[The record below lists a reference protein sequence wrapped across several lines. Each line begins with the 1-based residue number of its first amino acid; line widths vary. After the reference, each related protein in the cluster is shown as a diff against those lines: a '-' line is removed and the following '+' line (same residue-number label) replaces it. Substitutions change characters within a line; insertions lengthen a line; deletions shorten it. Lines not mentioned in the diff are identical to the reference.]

1 MKKILILV
9 ICLFFLVGCSDNT
22 SDTQSKDKLTSEIKY
37 FSSHIAKLLND
48 LNNISLQNYE
58 LTSRKVNIDSSS
70 NNSSSSEGSSSSVS
84 SSNSGGQ
91 SQSGSGQG
99 SSQNNDQSAESQSIT
114 VTDMQANSVLKTNTD
129 DINWDLVKTEIEQ
142 INTSWSVV
150 MLDLQNANVSNTD
163 IMAFSNLLDKTIISI
178 KNEDKNTSLTNLTA
192 LYSYIPKFLN
202 SVSMDKSLQNIETTK
217 YNIFIA
223 YTAVSQDDW
232 NTANTNIANAET
244 SFLSVLND
252 TNYYQN
258 REFKINKSYVLLKDM
273 QNSIVNMDKE
283 LFFLKYKNLMESLN
297 TL

>member
-70 NNSSSSEGSSSSVS
+70 NNSSSSEGSSSSGS

-283 LFFLKYKNLMESLN
+283 LFFLKYKN
-297 TL
+297 

>member
-1 MKKILILV
+1 MKKFLILFM
-9 ICLFFLVGCSDNT
+9 CLFFLAGCSNNT
-22 SDTQSKDKLTSEIKY
+22 NDTQNKEKLTSEIQY
-37 FSSHIAKLLND
+37 FSSHIAKMLND

-58 LTSRKVNIDSSS
+58 LTSKKVSMSGSNSSEGQS
-70 NNSSSSEGSSSSVS
+70 NSSSE
-84 SSNSGGQ
+84 GQ
-91 SQSGSGQG
+91 SQSGSSQQG
-99 SSQNNDQSAESQSIT
+99 GNSQNSDKSSESQSIT
-114 VTDMQANSVLKTNTD
+114 VTDMEANSILKVDTSSVD
-129 DINWDLVKTEIEQ
+129 WDLMKSQIEQ
-142 INTSWSVV
+142 INTSWGVV
-150 MLDLQNANVSNTD
+150 MIDLQNANISNDD
-163 IMAFSNLLDKTIISI
+163 IIAFSNLLDKTIISI
-178 KNEDKNTSLTNLTA
+178 KNEDKNSSLTNLTS

-202 SVSMDKSLQNIETTK
+202 SASVEKSLQNIETTK

-232 NTANTNIANAET
+232 NTANTNIANAES

>member
-70 NNSSSSEGSSSSVS
+70 NNSSSSEGSSSSGS

>member
-70 NNSSSSEGSSSSVS
+70 NNLSSSEGSSSSGS

-223 YTAVSQDDW
+223 YVAVSQDDW
-232 NTANTNIANAET
+232 NTANTNIANAEST
-244 SFLSVLND
+244 FLSVLND
-252 TNYYQN
+252 TDYSKN
-258 REFKINKSYVLLKDM
+258 REFKINKTYVLLKDI
-273 QNSIVNMDKE
+273 QNSIVNKDKE

>member
-9 ICLFFLVGCSDNT
+9 MCLFFLAGCSDNT
-22 SDTQSKDKLTSEIKY
+22 NDTQNKEKLTSEIQY
-37 FSSHIAKLLND
+37 FSAHIAKMLND

-58 LTSRKVNIDSSS
+58 LISKKVNVSE
-70 NNSSSSEGSSSSVS
+70 SSSSEGQSSSGSE
-84 SSNSGGQ
+84 GQ
-91 SQSGSGQG
+91 SQSV
-99 SSQNNDQSAESQSIT
+99 SSQQGGNSQNSDQSSESQSIT
-114 VTDMQANSVLKTNTD
+114 VTDMEANSILKVDTSSVD
-129 DINWDLVKTEIEQ
+129 WDLMKSQIEQ
-142 INTSWSVV
+142 INTSWGVV
-150 MLDLQNANVSNTD
+150 MIDLQNANISNDD
-163 IMAFSNLLDKTIISI
+163 IIAFSNLLDKTIISI
-178 KNEDKNTSLTNLTA
+178 KNEDKNSSLTNLTS

-202 SVSMDKSLQNIETTK
+202 SASVEKSLQNIETTK

-232 NTANTNIANAET
+232 NTANTNIANAES

-252 TNYYQN
+252 TNYSKN
-258 REFKINKSYVLLKDM
+258 REFKINKTYVLLKDM

>member
-1 MKKILILV
+1 MKKFLILV

-22 SDTQSKDKLTSEIKY
+22 SDTQSKEKLTSEIKY

-70 NNSSSSEGSSSSVS
+70 NNSSSSEGSSSSGS

-232 NTANTNIANAET
+232 NTANTNIANAEST
-244 SFLSVLND
+244 FLSVLND
-252 TNYYQN
+252 TDYSKN
-258 REFKINKSYVLLKDM
+258 REFKINKTYVLLKDI
-273 QNSIVNMDKE
+273 QNSIVNKDKE

>member
-70 NNSSSSEGSSSSVS
+70 NNSSSSEGSSSSGS

-223 YTAVSQDDW
+223 YAAVSQDDW
-232 NTANTNIANAET
+232 NTANTNIANAEST
-244 SFLSVLND
+244 FLSVLND
-252 TNYYQN
+252 TDYSKN
-258 REFKINKSYVLLKDM
+258 REFKINKTYVLLKDI

>member
-1 MKKILILV
+1 
-9 ICLFFLVGCSDNT
+9 
-22 SDTQSKDKLTSEIKY
+22 
-37 FSSHIAKLLND
+37 
-48 LNNISLQNYE
+48 
-58 LTSRKVNIDSSS
+58 
-70 NNSSSSEGSSSSVS
+70 
-84 SSNSGGQ
+84 
-91 SQSGSGQG
+91 
-99 SSQNNDQSAESQSIT
+99 
-114 VTDMQANSVLKTNTD
+114 MQANSVLKTNTD

-142 INTSWSVV
+142 INTSWSIV

-223 YTAVSQDDW
+223 YAAVSQDDW
-232 NTANTNIANAET
+232 NTANTNIANAEST
-244 SFLSVLND
+244 FLSVLND
-252 TNYYQN
+252 TDYSKN
-258 REFKINKSYVLLKDM
+258 REFKINKTYVLLKDI
-273 QNSIVNMDKE
+273 QNSIVNKDKE

>member
-70 NNSSSSEGSSSSVS
+70 NNSSSSEGSSSSGS

-232 NTANTNIANAET
+232 NTANTNIANAES

>member
-70 NNSSSSEGSSSSVS
+70 NNSSSSEGSSSSGS

-142 INTSWSVV
+142 INTSWSIV

-202 SVSMDKSLQNIETTK
+202 SVSMDKSL

-223 YTAVSQDDW
+223 YAAVSQDDW
-232 NTANTNIANAET
+232 NTANTNIANAEST
-244 SFLSVLND
+244 FLSVLND
-252 TNYYQN
+252 TDYSKN
-258 REFKINKSYVLLKDM
+258 REFKINKTYVLLKDI
-273 QNSIVNMDKE
+273 QNSIVNKDKE

>member
-1 MKKILILV
+1 MKKFLILV

-22 SDTQSKDKLTSEIKY
+22 SDTQSKEKLTSEIKY

-70 NNSSSSEGSSSSVS
+70 NNSSSSEGSSSSGS

-232 NTANTNIANAET
+232 NTANTNIANAES

-252 TNYYQN
+252 TNYSKN
-258 REFKINKSYVLLKDM
+258 REFKINKTYVLLKDM

>member
-70 NNSSSSEGSSSSVS
+70 NNSSSSEGSSSSGS

-142 INTSWSVV
+142 INTSWSIV

>member
-70 NNSSSSEGSSSSVS
+70 NNSSSSEGSSSSGS

-223 YTAVSQDDW
+223 YVAVSQDDW
-232 NTANTNIANAET
+232 NTANTNIANAEST
-244 SFLSVLND
+244 FLSVLND
-252 TNYYQN
+252 TDYSKN
-258 REFKINKSYVLLKDM
+258 REFKINKTYVLLKDI
-273 QNSIVNMDKE
+273 QNSIVNKDKE

>member
-70 NNSSSSEGSSSSVS
+70 NNSSSSEGSSSSGS

-273 QNSIVNMDKE
+273 QNSSVNRDRE

>member
-9 ICLFFLVGCSDNT
+9 MCLFFLAGCSDNT
-22 SDTQSKDKLTSEIKY
+22 NDTQNKEKLTSEIQY
-37 FSSHIAKLLND
+37 FSSHIAKMLND

-58 LTSRKVNIDSSS
+58 LISKKVNVSGST
-70 NNSSSSEGSSSSVS
+70 SSEGQSSSGSE
-84 SSNSGGQ
+84 GQ
-91 SQSGSGQG
+91 SQSGSSQQG
-99 SSQNNDQSAESQSIT
+99 GNSQNSDQSSESQSIT
-114 VTDMQANSVLKTNTD
+114 VTDMEANSILKVDTSSVD
-129 DINWDLVKTEIEQ
+129 WDLMKSQIEQ
-142 INTSWSVV
+142 INTSWGVV
-150 MLDLQNANVSNTD
+150 MIDLQNANISNDD
-163 IMAFSNLLDKTIISI
+163 IIAFSNLLDKTIISI
-178 KNEDKNTSLTNLTA
+178 KNEDKNSSLTNLTS

-202 SVSMDKSLQNIETTK
+202 SASVEKSLQNIETTK

-232 NTANTNIANAET
+232 NTANTNIANAES

-252 TNYYQN
+252 TNYSKN
-258 REFKINKSYVLLKDM
+258 REFKINKTYVLLKDM

>member
-1 MKKILILV
+1 MKKFLILV

-22 SDTQSKDKLTSEIKY
+22 SDTQSKEKLTSEIKY

-70 NNSSSSEGSSSSVS
+70 NNSSSSEGSSSSGS

-217 YNIFIA
+217 YDIFIA

>member
-22 SDTQSKDKLTSEIKY
+22 SNTESKDKLTSEIKY

-70 NNSSSSEGSSSSVS
+70 NNSSSSEGSSSSGS

-142 INTSWSVV
+142 INTSWNVV

-163 IMAFSNLLDKTIISI
+163 IMAFSNLLDKTIIGI

>member
-1 MKKILILV
+1 MKKFLILV

-22 SDTQSKDKLTSEIKY
+22 SDTQSKEKLTSEIKY

-70 NNSSSSEGSSSSVS
+70 NNSSSSEGSSSSGS

>member
-1 MKKILILV
+1 MKKFLILV

-22 SDTQSKDKLTSEIKY
+22 SDTQSKEKLTSEIKY

-70 NNSSSSEGSSSSVS
+70 NNSSSSEGSSSSGS

-91 SQSGSGQG
+91 SQSGSDQG

-223 YTAVSQDDW
+223 YVAVSQDDW
-232 NTANTNIANAET
+232 NTANTNIANAEST
-244 SFLSVLND
+244 FLSVLND
-252 TNYYQN
+252 TDYSKN
-258 REFKINKSYVLLKDM
+258 REFKINKTYVLLKDI
-273 QNSIVNMDKE
+273 QNSIVNKDKE

>member
-1 MKKILILV
+1 MKKFLILV

-22 SDTQSKDKLTSEIKY
+22 SDTQSKEKLTSEIKY

-70 NNSSSSEGSSSSVS
+70 NNSSSSEGSSSSGS

-142 INTSWSVV
+142 INTSWNVV

-232 NTANTNIANAET
+232 NTANTNIANAEST
-244 SFLSVLND
+244 FLSVLND
-252 TNYYQN
+252 TDYSKN
-258 REFKINKSYVLLKDM
+258 REFKINKTYVLLKDI
-273 QNSIVNMDKE
+273 QNSIVNKDKE